1 LPISRFR
8 LRPPPVPATDSIS
21 TYSTTSLGWAN
32 FPVAGYVHFRPL
44 SSTRKQNEAE
54 SRAEKPNEEVRT
66 MNTSNAGEAAAASLL
81 LHSHALLPV
90 QKAILQLLAVNVD
103 SCSLDLLARCLGDL
117 GVADQRGR
125 RFTPDSL
132 RPLQDELRQKGLL
145 LSEGNAVSCPEPV
158 RRQAFHD
165 ALTRGAFAAMV
176 QVLQKHLSLPGKP
189 PKPPGGYAHKNYRQL
204 LRDFQIALFFH
215 GSLEAVDDLVYRHAF
230 AHFNEE
236 FYDSNPFSV
245 ALNRPFS
252 ADIVEQIDP
261 GIKLKILI
269 ALLEVTHTRL
279 EPAGP
284 IVAYIDA
291 KYSREI
297 QDDPKAAHLLYHFLL
312 SGDTAGCR
320 VLLEALGD
328 DLQLERCSWGG
339 WLEFAGGNLPQAL
352 ALFAKTNQLLKK
364 MTGRRKVFLRN
375 YPGIIQLLALLQTG
389 DDRACKE
396 ALDCIALAGKNNYP
410 LFPLLE
416 SLAPVFHDRLGMV
429 VPGGTVVDARYYQH
443 QPLELFFLCLFDFW
457 RRGTIG
463 KDKIL
468 LLQSTRDKALENG
481 YLWLAAEV
489 SALLA
494 AGGHDG
500 RVNGETAA
508 KLHASCGTRSC
519 VDLVR
524 PQPQWEKTL
533 NALMHIGKAG
543 GATQEKRAADQR
555 LIWLFQFD
563 ANYHR
568 YTVMPRLQKLTAT
581 GAWSKGRPAA
591 LKTLHRDYR
600 EMPGLTDQDRQVCQA
615 IKEEHFRSDWG
626 YDRSEHVLD
635 LDLALP
641 ALVGHPLV
649 FLADSP
655 DVSVELVAA
664 EPELHIKEG
673 KGGLKLSVN
682 PAVAGDVGAVL
693 VLRDTPTRFKIIRFR
708 PEHRQLIELLGKGT
722 TIPKAAEKQVRQ
734 AVESLSGVIAV
745 HSDLEG
751 ADRATA
757 VAADCRPHAHILPY
771 REGICLEFLVK
782 PVSDGG
788 SSFTPGKG
796 SRSVMVVTAGKAVQA
811 VRDLAEEKR
820 RLAAIV
826 EACPS
831 LNRLETTGSQWL
843 ADDPEDALELLL
855 ELKECGDDVV
865 LEWPR
870 GEKLKVRR
878 QVGGGG
884 LSLRIAR
891 DRDWFKATG
900 SLALDDDLSLDLRR
914 LLEGL
919 DRATGRFIPLD
930 DGTFVAITASL
941 HRRLQELRAYSEGHG
956 DGVRFPP
963 LAAPALDDLT
973 REAGRLQSDKAWK
986 EHCRRL
992 AETAVPPL
1000 PSTLRAQLRDYQATG
1015 FRWLARLSAWG
1026 VGACLADDMGLGK
1039 TVQALAAI
1047 LLRAA
1052 QGPTLVVAPLSVTSN
1067 WQEEAGRFAPTL
1079 NVIVFG
1085 PGDRKQ
1091 TIAGLGAFDLL
1102 IVSYGLLP
1110 LEAELLA
1117 AVSWQTVVL
1126 DEAQAIKNMQ
1136 TKRSR
1141 AAMELAAECRI
1152 ITTGTP
1158 LENHLGELWT
1168 LFNFL
1173 NPGLLGSFKK
1183 FNEKFA
1189 IPIERD
1195 QDKEARNRLRK
1206 LIRPFI
1212 LRRLKSDVLQE
1223 LPAKT
1228 EITLEVEMSP
1238 EELRL
1243 YEAQRQRALESI
1255 DAHRGEEPG
1264 RQQLRILGEIMKL
1277 RRLCCNPSLILPE
1290 AGIASSKLRVFA
1302 DTLGELLDNNHKALV
1317 FSQFV
1322 DHLRIIRDYLDE
1334 RRIGYQ
1340 YLDGSTP
1347 IKQRKERID
1356 AFQNGSGEVFLISLK
1371 AGGAGLN
1378 LTAADYVIHMDPWW
1392 NPAVED
1398 QASDRAHRIGQE
1410 RPVTVYRLVMKD
1422 TIEQQIVDLH
1432 KQKRALADS
1441 LLEGAD
1447 IAGKVSAEE
1456 LLALLQQGRK

>member
-1 LPISRFR
+1 
-8 LRPPPVPATDSIS
+8 
-21 TYSTTSLGWAN
+21 
-32 FPVAGYVHFRPL
+32 
-44 SSTRKQNEAE
+44 
-54 SRAEKPNEEVRT
+54 
-66 MNTSNAGEAAAASLL
+66 MNNSKGGEEAAAAPLL
-81 LHSHALLPV
+81 SQYHALFPA
-90 QKAILQLLAVNVD
+90 QKAMLQLLAVNVD
-103 SCSLDLLARCLGDL
+103 HCSPDLLSRCLTEL
-117 GVADQRGR
+117 GLADQRGR
-125 RFTPDSL
+125 RFTPISL
-132 RPLQDELRQKGLL
+132 RPLQDELRGKGLL
-145 LSEGNAVSCPEPV
+145 LNEGNEVSCPEPV
-158 RRQAFHD
+158 RQQAFRDTLMH
-165 ALTRGAFAAMV
+165 GAFAAMV
-176 QVLQKHLSLPGKP
+176 QVLQKNLSLPGRP
-189 PKPPGGYAHKNYRQL
+189 PRGYVHKNFRQL

-215 GSLEAVDDLVYRHAF
+215 GSLDAVDDLAYRHAF
-230 AHFNEE
+230 AQFYDE
-236 FYDSNPFSV
+236 FYDNNPFLV
-245 ALNRPFS
+245 ILGRPFS
-252 ADIVEQIDP
+252 ADIIEKIDP
-261 GIKLKILI
+261 GIRLQI
-269 ALLEVTHTRL
+269 VTAVLNAAQSCL

-284 IVAYIDA
+284 ILAYIDA
-291 KYSREI
+291 NYSREI
-297 QDDPKAAHLLYHFLL
+297 PDKPEAAQLLYHFLI

-339 WLEFAGGNLPQAL
+339 WLEFTGGNFPQAL
-352 ALFAKTNQLLKK
+352 SLFAKANQLLKK
-364 MTGRRKVFLRN
+364 LTGRRKVFLRS
-375 YPGIIQLLALLQTG
+375 YAGIIHLLALLQTG
-389 DDRACKE
+389 EDRACKE
-396 ALDCIALAGKNNYP
+396 ALDYIALAGKGNYP
-410 LFPLLE
+410 LLPLVE
-416 SLAPVFHDRLGMV
+416 NLAPVFHDRIGMV
-429 VPGGTVVDARYYQH
+429 APGQTVADVRYFQKY
-443 QPLELFFLCLFDFW
+443 PLDIFFLRLFSFW
-457 RRGTIG
+457 RSGTI
-463 KDKIL
+463 DNNHLL
-468 LLQSTRDKALENG
+468 LLQQTRDKALQNG
-481 YLWLAAEV
+481 YLWLAAEL

-494 AGGHDG
+494 AGGHDE
-500 RVNGETAA
+500 RANNATAA
-508 KLHASCGTRSC
+508 RLHASCGTRSC

-543 GATQEKRAADQR
+543 GEVQEKRAADQR

-563 ANYHR
+563 ANYHH
-568 YTVMPRLQKLTAT
+568 YAVTPRLQKLTAT

-591 LKTLHRDYR
+591 LKTLYRDYR
-600 EMPGLTDQDRQVCQA
+600 DMPGLTDQDRQVCRA
-615 IKEEHFRSDWG
+615 IKEEHFRSGWG
-626 YDRSEHVLD
+626 YGRIEHVID
-635 LDLALP
+635 MDLALP
-641 ALVGHPLV
+641 ALAEHPLV
-649 FLADSP
+649 FLEDSP
-655 DVSVELVAA
+655 EVNVELVAA

-673 KGGLKLSVN
+673 KGGLKLSVH
-682 PAVAGDVGAVL
+682 PTVTTDVGAVL
-693 VLRDTPTRFKIIRFR
+693 VVRDTPTRFKIIQFR
-708 PEHRQLIELLGKGT
+708 PEHRQLIGLLGKGM
-722 TIPKAAEKQVRQ
+722 TIPKAAEKLARQ
-734 AVESLSGVIAV
+734 AVESLSKVIAV

-751 ADRATA
+751 ANRATT

-796 SRSVMVVTAGKAVQA
+796 SRSVMAVTAGKAMQA
-811 VRDLAEEKR
+811 VRDLAEEKQ
-820 RLAAIV
+820 RLARIV

-831 LNRLETTGSQWL
+831 LNRLETTGNQWL
-843 ADDPEDALELLL
+843 ADDTEAALELLL

-878 QVGGGG
+878 QVGGGS
-884 LSLRIAR
+884 LSLRIGK
-891 DRDWFKATG
+891 DRDWFKASG
-900 SLALDDDLSLDLRR
+900 SLAIDDTLSLDLRR

-930 DGTFVAITASL
+930 DGTFLAITAEL

-973 REAGRLQSDKAWK
+973 RETGRLQSDKAWQ

-992 AETAVPPL
+992 TAIAIPPL

-1067 WQEEAGRFAPTL
+1067 WQAEAGRFAPTL

-1085 PGDRKQ
+1085 PGDRRQ
-1091 TIAGLGAFDLL
+1091 TIAGLQAFDLL

-1117 AVSWQTVVL
+1117 AVPWQTVVL

-1141 AAMELAAECRI
+1141 AAMELSAECRI

-1173 NPGLLGSFKK
+1173 NPGLLGTFKK

-1243 YEAQRQRALESI
+1243 YEAQRQRALQSI
-1255 DAHRGEEPG
+1255 DAHREDEPG
-1264 RQQLRILGEIMKL
+1264 RQHLRILGEIMKL

-1322 DHLRIIRDYLDE
+1322 DHLRIIRGYLDE

-1356 AFQNGSGEVFLISLK
+1356 AFQNGSGDVFLISLK

-1422 TIEQQIVDLH
+1422 SIEQQIVDLH
-1432 KQKRALADS
+1432 KQKRDLADS
-1441 LLEGAD
+1441 LLEGTD